1 MKNILFS
8 LLFVFCCTITSA
20 QKKSEVLEKL
30 KETITEYF
38 LPDFNDAIE
47 FPEWRNPDND
57 KGLASASSVYIEPNH
72 FFRNGKVCTSY
83 ADWMNQYCSQSLHGR
98 IIEHSLALNETL
110 QKVSGNNDLYRVEA
124 TLLRRWANEEGP
136 AIPAEKINITF
147 LWRGTGNLVHI
158 MQLDGDMSPIKLPEP
173 VLAHTPQYTEATTAT
188 ADKKTVT
195 ADQIDYISDS
205 SIIGYF
211 FEELLAETVKD
222 KMKIVY
228 ATAVFFIILLIA
240 AIWDSNEK
248 WNHWLKISNWWEPL
262 GLAGSCAIVLLF
274 FIFGI
279 CSGSILAYNMYKG
292 KHKPHRI
299 RLEHVKA
306 YDSYRL
312 AVPHKAVAVAK
323 EGKWGLIN
331 FMGRVIQP
339 LELDSISDFY
349 GSYGIFHSKGQYALY
364 DINDEEIHEW
374 FDRMTP
380 VRNGYAL
387 IEKEMGKDNTV
398 YNLMN
403 LNADAEK
410 LFTYLP
416 YDHIDLPFYSN
427 SGYEDRYEACKDE
440 KCGII
445 DGQGNVI
452 VPFEYDDIGWFSEGL
467 AIVEKTTG
475 KTLEQRW
482 NNRKC
487 GYIDLDGKLV
497 IPLKFKIARNFS
509 EGLAAVENEN
519 YKVGYINKQ
528 GELVIPYRF
537 VDGEDFKNGRAVVR
551 ANIHG
556 GPYGVIDTKGNWIL
570 KPEQHWESDIN
581 ERLRALDNK

>member
-1 MKNILFS
+1 MKMKRILLP
-8 LLFVFCCTITSA
+8 LLLVLYCTVTTA

-47 FPEWRNPDND
+47 NSAWRTS
-57 KGLASASSVYIEPNH
+57 GLINASSVYIEPNH

-83 ADWMNQYCSQSLHGR
+83 ADWVNQYCSQSLHGR

-124 TLLRRWANEEGP
+124 TLLRRWVDEQGP
-136 AIPAEKINITF
+136 SIPDEKIKITF
-147 LWRGTGNLVHI
+147 LWRGTGHLVHI
-158 MQLDGDMSPIKLPEP
+158 MHLDGDMSPIKLPEP
-173 VLAHTPQYTEATTAT
+173 VLTHTPQQTEATTA
-188 ADKKTVT
+188 VT
-195 ADQIDYISDS
+195 ADQTDYISDS

-211 FEELLAETVKD
+211 FEEFLAETIKD

-228 ATAVFFIILLIA
+228 ATAIIFIILLIVA
-240 AIWDSNEK
+240 VWESKEK
-248 WNHWLKISNWWEPL
+248 WGPLFGISELWESLK
-262 GLAGSCAIVLLF
+262 LACWCTLALLF
-274 FIFGI
+274 FAFGI

-299 RLEHVKA
+299 RLEHVEA

-323 EGKWGLIN
+323 DGKWGLIN

-349 GSYGIFHSKGQYALY
+349 GSHGIFHSKGQYGLY
-364 DINDEEIHEW
+364 DINHKEIYEW
-374 FDRMTP
+374 FDSMTP

-387 IEKEMGKDNTV
+387 IKKVMGKDNTV

-403 LNADAEK
+403 LNEDAEK

-416 YDHIDLPFYSN
+416 YDYIDFQLYTTNP
-427 SGYEDRYEACKDE
+427 GIKDRYEARKDE
-440 KCGII
+440 KRGII
-445 DGQGNVI
+445 DGRGNVI
-452 VPFEYDDIGWFSEGL
+452 VPLEYDYIGSFSEGL
-467 AIVEKTTG
+467 AVVVKTTG
-475 KTLEQRW
+475 KTSDQRW
-482 NNRKC
+482 DNRKC
-487 GYIDLDGKLV
+487 GYIDLDGKVV
-497 IPLKFKIARNFS
+497 IPLKFKIAREFS
-509 EGLAAVENEN
+509 EGLAAVKNEN

-528 GELVIPYRF
+528 GKLVIPHRF
-537 VDGEDFKNGRAVVR
+537 IDGGKFKKGRAVVR
-551 ANIHG
+551 ANIYG
-556 GPYGVIDTKGNWIL
+556 GPWGAIDRQGNWIV
-570 KPEQHWESDIN
+570 KPEHQNPN
-581 ERLRALDNK
+581 EAYNALPN